1 MVDQRTRSSGKKSAH
16 ASAKTVKSR
25 AVAHLATGLMALT
38 VLTWS
43 GISRASAETR
53 ALDIQHLHTG
63 EHEVIVF
70 KRDGVYDKA
79 GIERLN
85 HILRDWRRNEE
96 VHMDPELFDLLWT
109 VYRQTGAHGPIQIVC
124 GYRAPETNNMLRSRS
139 RGVAK
144 FSQHTLGKA
153 IDFFMPGV
161 PLEKLRETGM
171 RLQVGGV
178 GFYPTSGS
186 PFVHMDTGSVRAW
199 PRMNREQLVRLF
211 PDGKTLHLPSDGG
224 PLPGYQQALAEYQA
238 RHGNSAATMVAD
250 NAPARGK
257 GNLLAS
263 LFGIKS
269 GEDEDEGSAAPAPAP
284 QKAAPVQTRVAAA
297 PLPAPQ
303 PPAEQVK
310 PMVVAS
316 LPLPPARNPL
326 FDGAKP
332 QLTPVSLTAA
342 NVPMPPPA
350 APRNAGAIWQNRT
363 PAQPS
368 AEAVAELK
376 AINMP
381 QPEPR
386 PSNVMINAPKPRP
399 TTSQQAALSA
409 SAHVEDAFSAL
420 TGAPKDDPAAG
431 ALGYASASGPQ
442 IAERAPAAARD
453 PAGRLKLA
461 SLGGADLAS
470 AAAVAAAKAPRARDD
485 KAQKGNRADQME
497 RLVSSISDG
506 LDLRLID
513 TTSATRATAVAKFVH
528 PDQTSVPQMIVKP
541 REVLASAS
549 FTATSDTLATG
560 RFAGPAVVA
569 LPIVA
574 TN

>member
-1 MVDQRTRSSGKKSAH
+1 MDQRTRSSKTCVATTF
-16 ASAKTVKSR
+16 ASVVKPYRLVHFAAGLLALTFVAWGGVSR
-25 AVAHLATGLMALT
+25 AA
-38 VLTWS
+38 
-43 GISRASAETR
+43 AETR

-79 GIERLN
+79 GLDRLN

-96 VHMDPELFDLLWT
+96 VHMDPELFDLLWA
-109 VYRQTGAHGPIQIVC
+109 VYRETGANGPIQIVC

-153 IDFFMPGV
+153 IDFFLPGV

-171 RLQVGGV
+171 RHQVGGV

-199 PRMNREQLVRLF
+199 PRMSRDQLVRLF
-211 PDGKTLHLPSDGG
+211 PDGKTLHLPADGG
-224 PLPGYQQALAEYQA
+224 PLPGYQQALADYQA
-238 RHGNSAATMVAD
+238 RHGAGSATMVAD
-250 NAPARGK
+250 TAPARGR

-269 GEDEDEGSAAPAPAP
+269 GEDEDEGAVPAPASR
-284 QKAAPVQTRVAAA
+284 KAPPAPTRVAAA

-303 PPAEQVK
+303 PPAEPAK
-310 PMVVAS
+310 PVAVAS

-332 QLTPVSLTAA
+332 QPTPVSLTVA

-368 AEAVAELK
+368 ADAVAELK
-376 AINMP
+376 AIDVP

-386 PSNVMINAPKPRP
+386 PSNVAISAPKPRP
-399 TTSQQAALSA
+399 TTSQLAALSA
-409 SAHVEDAFSAL
+409 SHHVEDAFSAL
-420 TGAPKDDPAAG
+420 TGTPKDDSANG
-431 ALGYASASGPQ
+431 MLGYAPAAEAQ
-442 IAERAPAAARD
+442 MAERTPTPRD

-461 SLGGADLAS
+461 SLGGSDMASTMPAAS
-470 AAAVAAAKAPRARDD
+470 AKQARARDD
-485 KAQKGNRADQME
+485 KPRKSNRADQME

-513 TTSATRATAVAKFVH
+513 TTSTIRAATVARFVH
-528 PDQTSVPQMIVKP
+528 PDQTTVPQMIVKP
-541 REVLASAS
+541 REILASAS
-549 FTATSDTLATG
+549 FSVASDTLATG

-569 LPIVA
+569 LAIVE
-574 TN
+574 TH